1 MVKSKSLENA
11 TPVGINT
18 FPAITHTNDGVKKKR
33 KWSTAAQQ
41 G

>member
-11 TPVGINT
+11 TPVDTSI
-18 FPAITHTNDGVKKKR
+18 FPAIIHTNDGVKKKR